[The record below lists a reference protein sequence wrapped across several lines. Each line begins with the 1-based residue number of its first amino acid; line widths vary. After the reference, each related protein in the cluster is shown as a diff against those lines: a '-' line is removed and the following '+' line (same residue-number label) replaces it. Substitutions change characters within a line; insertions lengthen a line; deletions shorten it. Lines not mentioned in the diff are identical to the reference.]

1 MQFSCIDPLGQRML
15 RILPEANGILD
26 PRANQQWTSN
36 SAYDLT
42 PVHGRTNHVIRL
54 DSVFTEKT
62 RMALRFV
69 KDRDDDWSWN
79 RFTPGTGFINQNTP
93 GLLIASTISQVLR
106 PTVVNEMGFGYTH
119 NRWGF
124 KAADDF
130 DYTIAVSLRAE
141 RRSAAVRAVRG
152 LFGSAAGLAGSASRS
167 TSGRTRRGSHRRRQS
182 RRAGRIPPR
191 PTSRFPA

>member
-1 MQFSCIDPLGQRML
+1 ML
-15 RILPEANGILD
+15 RILPEANYVMDQRQFQSL
-26 PRANQQWTSN
+26 TSN

-42 PVHGRTNHVIRL
+42 PVHGRTNNVIRV

-106 PTVVNEMGFGYTH
+106 PTVVNEIGFGYTH

-130 DYTIAVSLRAE
+130 DYTSLYRSTLNVDPPRFEPFAE
-141 RRSAAVRAVRG
+141 YSDPPTVFGNWPAGRRVAVRAPVRNV
-152 LFGSAAGLAGSASRS
+152 
-167 TSGRTRRGSHRRRQS
+167 GR
-182 RRAGRIPPR
+182 
-191 PTSRFPA
+191 

>member
-1 MQFSCIDPLGQRML
+1 M
-15 RILPEANGILD
+15 
-26 PRANQQWTSN
+26 NQQWTSN

-42 PVHGRTNHVIRL
+42 PVHGRTNNVIRV

-79 RFTPGTGFINQNTP
+79 RITPGTGFVNQNTP
-93 GLLIASTISQVLR
+93 GLLIASTISQVLK
-106 PTVVNEMGFGYTH
+106 PTVVNEIGFGYTH

-130 DYTIAVSLRAE
+130 DYTSLY
-141 RRSAAVRAVRG
+141 RSALGVDPPRFEPFAQ
-152 LFGSAAGLAGSASRS
+152 LFGSAVDLRDWRAGGRVALCAPLHTAG
-167 TSGRTRRGSHRRRQS
+167 RQP
-182 RRAGRIPPR
+182 RRAWQGVPHVW
-191 PTSRFPA
+191 TNRFPAST